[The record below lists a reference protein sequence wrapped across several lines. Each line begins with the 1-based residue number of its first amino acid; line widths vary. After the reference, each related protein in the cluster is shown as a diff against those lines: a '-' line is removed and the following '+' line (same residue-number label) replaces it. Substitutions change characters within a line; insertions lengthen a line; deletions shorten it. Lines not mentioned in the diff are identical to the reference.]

1 MTARAEQVLAEA
13 LTLPTQ
19 ERAQLAEQLFTSLD
33 ISSEEIERL
42 WAAAAESRIDAY
54 ERGEI
59 KAVSSEDV
67 FKKIRRQ

>member
-13 LTLPTQ
+13 LMLPPH

-33 ISSEEIERL
+33 ISDEEIERL
-42 WAAAAESRIDAY
+42 WAEEAESRIDAY

-59 KAVSSEDV
+59 KTVSAEDV
-67 FKKIRRQ
+67 FNDIRRR